1 MDEKY
6 NNILDRYK
14 YESDCAIKSRVSRLN
29 KNNVS
34 ENKDAINEIVLWKLN
49 RSIHIS
55 EETISLLNSISY
67 LNNPHDIL
75 NDSRVCKLIEE
86 LLSTKGIKLAVAS
99 TILHFYYPNIFPIID
114 QRSYRELTGKE
125 YPIYSS
131 KDRNKKYAELYIN
144 YIGMCFQFNMQECPD
159 IPFEF
164 IDKILYQLDK
174 EKGNAVKY

>member
-1 MDEKY
+1 LISQVLHSIIYLERYSELKFPIALSK
-6 NNILDRYK
+6 NIYF
-14 YESDCAIKSRVSRLN
+14 
-29 KNNVS
+29 
-34 ENKDAINEIVLWKLN
+34 EI
-49 RSIHIS
+49 
-55 EETISLLNSISY
+55 
-67 LNNPHDIL
+67 
-75 NDSRVCKLIEE
+75 
-86 LLSTKGIKLAVAS
+86 AS
-99 TILHFYYPNIFPIID
+99 TLAGGMLFLFVVMIVYVRQSHPNIFPIID